1 MGFKGILDSLSIN
14 GDEYELADSLTR
26 EKVKRMESF
35 IDSFESVDWQSISGS
50 LPNVKRGRYFIV
62 NNSSHTTMTGING
75 LPDNCVITLLFADSN
90 TTLDHTKFKLKGGI
104 SFTPSQYSSIT
115 LVKNIALTS
124 SLIEIN
130 RTEM

>member
-1 MGFKGILDSLSIN
+1 MAIRGILDSLSIN
-14 GDEYELADSLTR
+14 GDEYELVDSLTR
-26 EKVKRMESF
+26 EKVERMESF
-35 IDSFESVDWQSISGS
+35 IDAFESVDWQAISGS
-50 LPNVKRGRYFIV
+50 LPSVTRGRYFIV

-75 LPDNCVITLLFADSN
+75 LPNNCVITLLFADSN

-115 LVKNIALTS
+115 LVRNSALTS
-124 SLIEIN
+124 SLIEIS